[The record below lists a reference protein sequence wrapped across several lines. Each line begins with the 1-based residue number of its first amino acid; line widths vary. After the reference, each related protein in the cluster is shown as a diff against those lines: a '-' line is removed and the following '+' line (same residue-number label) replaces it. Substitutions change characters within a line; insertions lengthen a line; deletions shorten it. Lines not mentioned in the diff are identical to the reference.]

1 MRPPL
6 LEERKVRIR
15 NKEAKLPTTSK
26 TLKTQTNWLRNS
38 TRKSLKRS
46 TKLNSIGLHK
56 KELWEV
62 KKPR

>member
-15 NKEAKLPTTSK
+15 NKEEKLPTTSR

-46 TKLNSIGLHK
+46 TK
-56 KELWEV
+56 
-62 KKPR
+62 

>member
-6 LEERKVRIR
+6 LEERKVKIR
-15 NKEAKLPTTSK
+15 NKEAKLLTTCK

-46 TKLNSIGLHK
+46 TK
-56 KELWEV
+56 
-62 KKPR
+62 